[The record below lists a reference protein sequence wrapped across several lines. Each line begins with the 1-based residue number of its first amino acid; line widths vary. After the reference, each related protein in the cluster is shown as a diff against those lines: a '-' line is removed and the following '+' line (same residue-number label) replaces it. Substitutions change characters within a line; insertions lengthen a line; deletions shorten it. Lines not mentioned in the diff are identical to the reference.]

1 MYKVIIDNNFSVNNR
16 YVISEQCC
24 SVLVSTTNWIF
35 SENSWKNTNLI
46 TKYMAIEIWS
56 YLGSKLSNK
65 VHEHTCQ
72 IRCFCYQNM
81 VKFLYI
87 FILYI
92 VAMKIAAAIFFRKK
106 FNIIISISY
115 KKVIQCVLKKK
126 TNLVPQ
132 ISQIF
137 EFCK

>member
-1 MYKVIIDNNFSVNNR
+1 MVIIDNNFSVNNR
-16 YVISEQCC
+16 YIISEQCC

-65 VHEHTCQ
+65 VQEHTCQ
-72 IRCFCYQNM
+72 IRCFCCQNM

-92 VAMKIAAAIFFRKK
+92 VAMKIAAAIFFREN
-106 FNIIISISY
+106 FNIISISY
-115 KKVIQCVLKKK
+115 KKKSSNVFWRKKK
-126 TNLVPQ
+126 NPVPQ